1 MAASP
6 KGTAVVAKE
15 VIFCGNY
22 FCVGGGGGLGEQIFD
37 MNIIPA
43 APF

>member
-15 VIFCGNY
+15 VVFCGNY
-22 FCVGGGGGLGEQIFD
+22 FCVDGGGSIGEQIFD
-37 MNIIPA
+37 VNIIPA
-43 APF
+43 ALF